1 MHRLL
6 TLHFR
11 FHCQVCAHLI
21 GAPNLISKRFPHASW
36 FPPLGLVL
44 LPLVGRR
51 SALLP
56 RAYCAILC
64 PPLGLVLLPLKGCH
78 RTPTSSARLAL

>member
-64 PPLGLVLLPLKGCH
+64 PPWVW
-78 RTPTSSARLAL
+78 SSFP